1 MDTPGGDPRVPL
13 HGTPTLP
20 LFPAVLSQ
28 LSSRLC
34 HHRLPPNPRSLFT
47 ASSAYS
53 PSLSSLWLMAMVSGR
68 TALPST
74 QRTALII
81 HALGVLVPSLV
92 LILVSLIHPFSRPL
106 SAVPTKRTQRAGA
119 WHSSLLETFI
129 YISCRLIAVGPAE
142 SARCVFSIAWNCRA
156 ARPQSPPGPLSGWVR
171 AGRNE

>member
-1 MDTPGGDPRVPL
+1 MGL
-13 HGTPTLP
+13 Q
-20 LFPAVLSQ
+20 LFPSSLQYLAQ
-28 LSSRLC
+28 HSSRLC
-34 HHRLPPNPRSLFT
+34 HHRLPPSPRFLFT

-53 PSLSSLWLMAMVSGR
+53 PSLSSLWLRAMVSGR
-68 TALPST
+68 IALPSA

-92 LILVSLIHPFSRPL
+92 SILVSLIHPFSRPL